1 MLLTVHNPPHLSA
14 RIVAA
19 LDKKS
24 KHSLQYTPCSSLA
37 AFNCRLTVCT
47 EIHRIG
53 LIVNH
58 LHLLTQ
64 PLARSG
70 AAALAR
76 AQQMNAWCGL
86 SYRGTHFDGLTNGK
100 PCIGGSDEIDSPGGG
115 CA

>member
-1 MLLTVHNPPHLSA
+1 MLLTVHNPPHLLA
-14 RIVAA
+14 RIVAV
-19 LDKKS
+19 LDKKVNTLYS
-24 KHSLQYTPCSSLA
+24 TPMQFCDCPLI
-37 AFNCRLTVCT
+37 VCPET
-47 EIHRIG
+47 HRIG
-53 LIVNH
+53 LIVKH
-58 LHLLTQ
+58 LHLLT
-64 PLARSG
+64 PRLARSG